1 MRFLKLL
8 SFTLLLTTFAIGQTW
23 GADATM
29 TAGTN
34 GSACKVNN
42 KDGIKVGTSKAG
54 GDMSITVGSGATKLT
69 LYAAAWKGVSGLSL
83 TITGATVN
91 PESIILVADDGISN
105 NSPFTLSGTESN
117 FKYEISLSNVTT
129 EKTIKFTSSTTK
141 RFVIWGAT
149 YETSGGSTP
158 TLSSIAISGTPN
170 KTTYEAGENFD
181 PTGLV
186 ATGTYSDAST
196 SPIASGITWTAC
208 KTESGTY
215 VALDNAAVALA
226 KDETDIYVKA
236 TVSEKTSAAFHV
248 TGLTVTEAPAADN
261 YELVTDVSD
270 LEDAAEIIIVNI
282 DENKALS
289 TNQQTNN
296 RAGVAVSSTNHVIP
310 VGSDVQIITL
320 EASSS
325 NWKFKVGTDSY
336 LYASSGSANQL
347 KTTTATTAGDNGVW
361 AIAIANDGA
370 ATIIA
375 QGSNTRNNLRYNPNS
390 GSPIFCCYASTSTMG
405 LVKIFKKSD
414 GTSKQAAGLAYDAAD
429 AEKSVVLGETFTAP
443 TLTNPHSLTVSY
455 ESDNTAVAEVASNGS
470 VTIKATGKAVITASF
485 AGNDDYKSGSA
496 SYTIIVTNHAGTA
509 ADPYSVADART
520 VIDAGI
526 GLVDKYVRGIVS
538 EIVEPLNTTYHNISY
553 NFSDDGLTTS
563 NQLEAYRGKSYNGG
577 NFTSNDD
584 MQVGDDVIVFGTLK
598 KYGSSYEL
606 DAGNQLVKRSA
617 HLAWS
622 GTTEGAYAASL
633 EGGNTFPTLTNSD
646 NVSVSYSSSET
657 SVATINASNGNIDL
671 VGAGATNITA
681 TFTGNDMYFEKSA
694 SYTLN
699 VSSTVIK
706 ADILFEENGGSAV
719 TDMQAQSN
727 LPSPLPTTT
736 KAGYN
741 FGGWFTTSTF
751 DAGTEAI
758 AGAAVTSSDPIT
770 LYAKWLDPYTVT
782 EALAII
788 NALADGAQTES
799 SVYVAGIVSTAP
811 TAAPSSGKLTFYISA
826 NGQAE
831 NELQAYNCK
840 NLNDESFTAQTDIQ
854 VGDEVTVFGPLKKYM
869 KSGNPVPEFNTGYL
883 SAFNRPD
890 VPVTSVT
897 LESTASVAIGG
908 SVTLHATI
916 EPSNASN
923 KTINWSVQS
932 GSEYASVQN
941 GVVTGIAEGTA
952 VIRATSDADA
962 TKYAECTV
970 TVAPL
975 SPWATVYSS
984 NVTVGAE
991 EYKIKILKS
1000 GSTTEYDEFKGQ
1012 RYGSGSAA
1020 GVATINIPAN
1030 TQTLHF
1036 HAAGWNN
1043 EDVQLTVTMSNGTVT
1058 LFEMTGTDFLVREAN
1073 VAGNGKEYIIA
1084 TPTNEYYSID
1094 LSQQTI
1100 GQDEE
1105 ITFTATAGKRFALFG
1120 VNQEGGILP
1129 VLDHIVVTG
1138 DANDKT
1144 YDAGDRFDKYDYAGL
1159 GANAIYTLSGVEQTP
1174 VAIPSEDIEWSSDPE
1189 IVGAST
1195 ASVTV
1200 TATYEG
1206 KSATKEITGLTV
1218 NIPDPEI
1225 EVSATALA
1233 FGKVAK
1239 GATVADKE
1247 LTVTLRS
1254 VENATLAISGAG
1266 ASAFSLDKYA
1276 LTATGTVTVSASS
1289 ATVGTFDATLTISD
1303 NAGEANAQE
1312 VALSLTVEAADD
1324 LSGTW
1329 NLVTS
1334 EDDLLPGVQVI
1345 VAQYVSEGTAIKT
1358 MSQQNSNNRAAVE
1371 SSVSGIELAPA
1382 AGTKVLTL
1390 VDAGDGMFALQAS
1403 NGKYL
1408 YAAGGTSSNHL
1419 KEQNNIDNKAQWT
1432 ITIDNTTGVAT
1443 IKANISGN
1451 NKRDWMRYNTSGLFS
1466 CYGSGQTD
1474 IVLYAK
1480 AFDYERAIPQ
1490 GQLSTTCLPN
1500 GGVIHGAS
1508 IFEIAYMDYNGAT
1521 PNKIYFYE
1529 VESGIMEAGMPYVVL
1544 ANEGAAKFGVY
1555 YTDNAN
1561 SAAQSKNGLVGYMG
1575 AQRALV
1581 ENDYFIYDNKFYYV
1595 EAADAASGRIQIAP
1609 NRAYIN
1615 LSQVPGYNHTPVS
1628 SHAPSSRVS
1637 LSNGAPQVSTG
1648 IDELNVSET
1657 PAKVIINGQ
1666 LFILRGEKMF
1676 DATGRLVK

>member
-1 MRFLKLL
+1 MLSILGLL
-8 SFTLLLTTFAIGQTW
+8 PALGAETTYTFTSKSWAATNGGSAANWTSGKDGAGFSNNGIQVTTNATGANGTSPISFTNVTKVVCTYNTNKSKGAGTINVQVGSNTSKSVEWKFSGSGDGTSANFTATVDYSTPETGNVKITLNTTTNSIYLVSVTITTGSGSTPSLTLTPTSTSVEAANVANQSITLTTSNFSSSISSITTGLYSNAECTSAITS
-23 GADATM
+23 GAWVKNITVNSAKTAVTFDVDDNDGAQRQCWLKVTATAGSQSASAILPITQVKYSAPTGTFKLFSGDISEGDYVIYYGGKAMNTTVTSNRLQYLEVTPSDNKITNPDESIIWHIAPISETTYWSIYNATENKYAGGTTTSNQATM
-29 TAGTN
+29 LSDVTSYASWAIT
-34 GSACKVNN
+34 
-42 KDGIKVGTSKAG
+42 GTSTYQFENYGRSILIKDADKKWLRNNGTYGFACYASSTG
-54 GDMSITVGSGATKLT
+54 GALT
-69 LYAAAWKGVSGLSL
+69 LYKL
-83 TITGATVN
+83 
-91 PESIILVADDGISN
+91 DDGTPSAPTF
-105 NSPFTLSGTESN
+105 SPAGGSFLEAQNVTLS
-117 FKYEISLSNVTT
+117 
-129 EKTIKFTSSTTK
+129 
-141 RFVIWGAT
+141 A
-149 YETSGGSTP
+149 
-158 TLSSIAISGTPN
+158 
-170 KTTYEAGENFD
+170 
-181 PTGLV
+181 
-186 ATGTYSDAST
+186 
-196 SPIASGITWTAC
+196 
-208 KTESGTY
+208 ESGTTIY
-215 VALDNAAVALA
+215 YT
-226 KDETDIYVKA
+226 TDGTAPSTSSSVY
-236 TVSEKTSAAFHV
+236 SAA
-248 TGLTVTEAPAADN
+248 
-261 YELVTDVSD
+261 
-270 LEDAAEIIIVNI
+270 
-282 DENKALS
+282 
-289 TNQQTNN
+289 
-296 RAGVAVSSTNHVIP
+296 IP
-310 VGSDVQIITL
+310 VG
-320 EASSS
+320 
-325 NWKFKVGTDSY
+325 
-336 LYASSGSANQL
+336 
-347 KTTTATTAGDNGVW
+347 TTT
-361 AIAIANDGA
+361 
-370 ATIIA
+370 
-375 QGSNTRNNLRYNPNS
+375 
-390 GSPIFCCYASTSTMG
+390 
-405 LVKIFKKSD
+405 
-414 GTSKQAAGLAYDAAD
+414 
-429 AEKSVVLGETFTAP
+429 
-443 TLTNPHSLTVSY
+443 
-455 ESDNTAVAEVASNGS
+455 
-470 VTIKATGKAVITASF
+470 TIKAIAVKDDKSSGVAS
-485 AGNDDYKSGSA
+485 AT
-496 SYTIIVTNHAGTA
+496 YTIISVDHAGTA

-520 VIDAGI
+520 VIDAGTD
-526 GLVDKYVRGIVS
+526 LTDKYVHGIVS
-538 EIVEPLNTTYHNISY
+538 AIVDPFNTTYHNISY

-563 NQLEAYRGKSYNGG
+563 DQLEAYRGKSYNGG

-584 MQVGDDVIVFGTLK
+584 IQVGDDVIVFGTLK
-598 KYGSSYEL
+598 KYGSTYEL

-622 GTTEGAYAASL
+622 GTTESAYAASL

-671 VGAGATNITA
+671 VGAGSTNITA
-681 TFTGNDMYFEKSA
+681 TFTGNDTYFEKSA

-883 SAFNRPD
+883 YAFNRPD
-890 VPVTSVT
+890 VPVTGVT

-1159 GANAIYTLSGVEQTP
+1159 GANAIYTLSGVEQAP

-1358 MSQQNSNNRAAVE
+1358 MGQQNSNNRAAVE

>member
-1 MRFLKLL
+1 MLSILGVLPALGAETTYTFTSKSWAATNGGSAANWTSGKDRAGFSNNGIQVTTNATGANGTSPI
-8 SFTLLLTTFAIGQTW
+8 SFTNVTKVVCTYNTNKSKGAGTIDVQVGSNTSKSVEWKFSGSADGTSANFTATVDYSTPETGNVKITLNTTTNSIYLVSVTITTGSGSTPSLTLTPTSTSVEAANVANQSITLTTSNFSSSISSITTGLYSNAECTSAITS
-23 GADATM
+23 GAWVKNITVNSAKTAVTFDVDDNDGAQRQCWLKVTATAGSQSASAILPITQVKYSAPTGTFKLFSGDISEGDYVIYYGGKAMNTTVTSNRLQYLEVTPSDNKITNPDESIIWHIAPISETTYWSIYNATENKYAGGTTTSNQATM
-29 TAGTN
+29 LSDVTSYASWAIT
-34 GSACKVNN
+34 
-42 KDGIKVGTSKAG
+42 GTSTYQFENYGRSILTKDADKKWLRNNGTYGFACYASSTG
-54 GDMSITVGSGATKLT
+54 GALT
-69 LYAAAWKGVSGLSL
+69 LYKL
-83 TITGATVN
+83 
-91 PESIILVADDGISN
+91 DDGTPSAPTF
-105 NSPFTLSGTESN
+105 SPAGGSFLEAQNVTLS
-117 FKYEISLSNVTT
+117 
-129 EKTIKFTSSTTK
+129 
-141 RFVIWGAT
+141 A
-149 YETSGGSTP
+149 
-158 TLSSIAISGTPN
+158 
-170 KTTYEAGENFD
+170 
-181 PTGLV
+181 
-186 ATGTYSDAST
+186 
-196 SPIASGITWTAC
+196 
-208 KTESGTY
+208 ESGTTIY
-215 VALDNAAVALA
+215 YT
-226 KDETDIYVKA
+226 TDGTAPSTSSSVY
-236 TVSEKTSAAFHV
+236 SAA
-248 TGLTVTEAPAADN
+248 
-261 YELVTDVSD
+261 
-270 LEDAAEIIIVNI
+270 
-282 DENKALS
+282 
-289 TNQQTNN
+289 
-296 RAGVAVSSTNHVIP
+296 IP
-310 VGSDVQIITL
+310 VG
-320 EASSS
+320 
-325 NWKFKVGTDSY
+325 
-336 LYASSGSANQL
+336 
-347 KTTTATTAGDNGVW
+347 TTT
-361 AIAIANDGA
+361 
-370 ATIIA
+370 
-375 QGSNTRNNLRYNPNS
+375 
-390 GSPIFCCYASTSTMG
+390 
-405 LVKIFKKSD
+405 
-414 GTSKQAAGLAYDAAD
+414 
-429 AEKSVVLGETFTAP
+429 
-443 TLTNPHSLTVSY
+443 
-455 ESDNTAVAEVASNGS
+455 
-470 VTIKATGKAVITASF
+470 TIKAIAVKDDKSSGVAS
-485 AGNDDYKSGSA
+485 AT
-496 SYTIIVTNHAGTA
+496 YTIISVDHAGTA

-598 KYGSSYEL
+598 KYGSTYEL

-671 VGAGATNITA
+671 VGAGSTNITA
-681 TFTGNDMYFEKSA
+681 TFTGNDTYFEKSA

-1254 VENATLAISGAG
+1254 VENAKLAISGAG

-1312 VALSLTVEAADD
+1312 VTLSLTVEAADD

>member
-1 MRFLKLL
+1 MLSILGLL
-8 SFTLLLTTFAIGQTW
+8 PALGAETTYTFTSKSWAATNGGSAANWTSGKDGAGFSNNGIQVTTNATGANGTSPISFTNVTKVVCTYNTNKSKGAGTIDVQVGSNTSKSVEWKFSGSADGTSANFTATVDYSTPETGNVKITLNTTTNSIYLVSVTITTGSGSTPSLTLTPTSTSVEAANVANQSITLTTSNFSSSISSITTGLYSNAECTSAITS
-23 GADATM
+23 GAWVKNITVNSAKTAVTFDVDDNDGAQRQCWLKVTATAGSQSASAILPITQVKYSAPTGTFKLFSGDISEGDYVIYYGGKAMNTTVTSNRLQYLEVTPSDNKITNPDESIIWHIAPISETTYWSIYNATENKYAGGTTTSNQATM
-29 TAGTN
+29 LSDVTSYASWAIT
-34 GSACKVNN
+34 
-42 KDGIKVGTSKAG
+42 GTSTYQFENYGRSILTKDADKKWLRNNGTYGFACYASSTG
-54 GDMSITVGSGATKLT
+54 GALT
-69 LYAAAWKGVSGLSL
+69 LYKL
-83 TITGATVN
+83 
-91 PESIILVADDGISN
+91 DDGTPSAPTF
-105 NSPFTLSGTESN
+105 SPAGGSFLEAQNVTLS
-117 FKYEISLSNVTT
+117 
-129 EKTIKFTSSTTK
+129 
-141 RFVIWGAT
+141 A
-149 YETSGGSTP
+149 
-158 TLSSIAISGTPN
+158 
-170 KTTYEAGENFD
+170 
-181 PTGLV
+181 
-186 ATGTYSDAST
+186 
-196 SPIASGITWTAC
+196 
-208 KTESGTY
+208 ESGTTIY
-215 VALDNAAVALA
+215 YT
-226 KDETDIYVKA
+226 TDGTAPSTSSSVY
-236 TVSEKTSAAFHV
+236 SAA
-248 TGLTVTEAPAADN
+248 
-261 YELVTDVSD
+261 
-270 LEDAAEIIIVNI
+270 
-282 DENKALS
+282 
-289 TNQQTNN
+289 
-296 RAGVAVSSTNHVIP
+296 IP
-310 VGSDVQIITL
+310 VG
-320 EASSS
+320 
-325 NWKFKVGTDSY
+325 
-336 LYASSGSANQL
+336 
-347 KTTTATTAGDNGVW
+347 TTT
-361 AIAIANDGA
+361 
-370 ATIIA
+370 
-375 QGSNTRNNLRYNPNS
+375 
-390 GSPIFCCYASTSTMG
+390 
-405 LVKIFKKSD
+405 
-414 GTSKQAAGLAYDAAD
+414 
-429 AEKSVVLGETFTAP
+429 
-443 TLTNPHSLTVSY
+443 
-455 ESDNTAVAEVASNGS
+455 
-470 VTIKATGKAVITASF
+470 TIKAIAVKDDKSSGVAS
-485 AGNDDYKSGSA
+485 AT
-496 SYTIIVTNHAGTA
+496 YTIISVDHAGTA

-584 MQVGDDVIVFGTLK
+584 IQVGDEVVVFGTLK
-598 KYGSSYEL
+598 KYNSTYEL

-681 TFTGNDMYFEKSA
+681 TFTGNDTYFEKSA

-811 TAAPSSGKLTFYISA
+811 TAAPSSGKLTFYISV

-890 VPVTSVT
+890 VPVTDVT

-916 EPSNASN
+916 EPSNASK
-923 KTINWSVQS
+923 KTINWSIQS
-932 GSEYASVQN
+932 GNAYVTLDN
-941 GVVTGIAEGTA
+941 GVVTGVAEGTA

-1159 GANAIYTLSGVEQTP
+1159 GANAIYTLSGVEQAP

-1358 MSQQNSNNRAAVE
+1358 MGQQNSNNRAAVE

-1408 YAAGGTSSNHL
+1408 YAAGGASSNHL